1 MESVEDLQQ
10 QLALVSKELELEI
23 TKSTQL
29 SSENSILQKNS
40 QILTEH
46 SEERTEALRREL
58 EKKAA

>member
-1 MESVEDLQQ
+1 VESVEDLQQ

-58 EKKAA
+58 EKKTA

>member
-1 MESVEDLQQ
+1 VESVEDLQQ

-46 SEERTEALRREL
+46 AEERTEALRREL
-58 EKKAA
+58 EKKTG